1 MTSIKFIFNK
11 KSHHLNVGPS
21 ASELRHK
28 APKLGRI
35 NKGRMFLEIPV
46 FFFQEDFQAITY
58 GFKFATQVTET
69 RAAGL

>member
-28 APKLGRI
+28 ALKLGENVLGNSCI
-35 NKGRMFLEIPV
+35 
-46 FFFQEDFQAITY
+46 FFSRKI
-58 GFKFATQVTET
+58 FKQ
-69 RAAGL
+69 LLMDLNLQLK

>member
-28 APKLGRI
+28 ALKLGRENVLGNSYI
-35 NKGRMFLEIPV
+35 FFPGRFSSNYLWI
-46 FFFQEDFQAITY
+46 
-58 GFKFATQVTET
+58 
-69 RAAGL
+69 

>member
-1 MTSIKFIFNK
+1 
-11 KSHHLNVGPS
+11 
-21 ASELRHK
+21 
-28 APKLGRI
+28 
-35 NKGRMFLEIPV
+35 MFLENPV

>member
-1 MTSIKFIFNK
+1 MASIKFIFNK
-11 KSHHLNVGPS
+11 KKSQHLNVGPS

-28 APKLGRI
+28 ALKLGRENVLGNSCI
-35 NKGRMFLEIPV
+35 

>member
-28 APKLGRI
+28 ALKLGRENVLGNSCI
-35 NKGRMFLEIPV
+35 
-46 FFFQEDFQAITY
+46 FFQEDFQAITY

>member
-28 APKLGRI
+28 ALKLGRENVLGNSCI
-35 NKGRMFLEIPV
+35 
-46 FFFQEDFQAITY
+46 FFFRKI
-58 GFKFATQVTET
+58 FKQ
-69 RAAGL
+69 LLMDLNLQLK